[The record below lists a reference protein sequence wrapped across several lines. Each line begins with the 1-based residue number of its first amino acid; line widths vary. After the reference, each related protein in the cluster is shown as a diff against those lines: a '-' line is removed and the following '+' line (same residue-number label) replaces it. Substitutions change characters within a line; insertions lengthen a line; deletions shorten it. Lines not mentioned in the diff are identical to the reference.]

1 MNRPSLYFRIFA
13 IAIWLSSGSIA
24 VDCQEQQ
31 KAPSPPRMPAFKPT
45 PNDLLIT
52 PEIAKDNSVTFKLYA
67 PDAKAV
73 KIRGEWLDFSVAR
86 VGTPLHRGSDGVW
99 STTITMK
106 PGVYRY
112 FFSVDGAKLAD
123 PRNPSNSQSLNFVQS
138 MVTVPGL
145 AFLDVQPVPHGTVAT
160 VWYQSTALGTL
171 RRMHVYTP
179 PGYERDAAM
188 YPVFYLLHGADDS
201 DDSWST
207 VGHAGFIL
215 DNLIA
220 AGKAKPMIVVMPA
233 GHVDREFVW
242 GVTSSMK
249 VGEFEK
255 DFLGDILPFVEAHYR
270 VQTDREHQ
278 AIAGL
283 SMGGMQSLNIAIPNL
298 AKFAYVG
305 VFSSGW
311 IYGIENAEKQFAAG
325 LEDANA
331 KNGLKLL
338 WFATGKDD
346 FLLPT
351 TQSTL
356 AVLKK
361 HGFEPEFHESGGGH
375 TWQNWQAYLNEF
387 APRLFQ

>member
-1 MNRPSLYFRIFA
+1 
-13 IAIWLSSGSIA
+13 
-24 VDCQEQQ
+24 
-31 KAPSPPRMPAFKPT
+31 
-45 PNDLLIT
+45 
-52 PEIAKDNSVTFKLYA
+52 
-67 PDAKAV
+67 
-73 KIRGEWLDFSVAR
+73 
-86 VGTPLHRGSDGVW
+86 
-99 STTITMK
+99 
-106 PGVYRY
+106 
-112 FFSVDGAKLAD
+112 
-123 PRNPSNSQSLNFVQS
+123 
-138 MVTVPGL
+138 
-145 AFLDVQPVPHGTVAT
+145 
-160 VWYQSTALGTL
+160 
-171 RRMHVYTP
+171 
-179 PGYERDAAM
+179 M

-242 GVTSSMK
+242 GVRSSMK

-325 LEDANA
+325 LDDANA